1 MGQIKNIKLHIV
13 TDIKKYGDATSR
25 AESGESALNFDQ
37 VAMWVHTKKLPP
49 FLASI
54 ARKRLSAKS
63 VPLLSTSSSLSS
75 LSSNNNINTE
85 ESCVSG
91 DGMDKNNGT
100 VTTTTDISTSVTS
113 IGSVA
118 SLTTKGD
125 VNCCRKRKKEEIDP
139 LQLTKR
145 YNNRIRSKLEKT
157 STKLKNA
164 SSEMV
169 LSASQTSS
177 VMSSTMSINKKEN
190 LPPSGCEDRI
200 KSKRISKKC
209 VSSIS
214 LCVDTCATPYTGSTS
229 RRGSLYTAGGAA
241 EMRRPRKPTDFG
253 KHLRQPSA
261 SSRNLTY
268 DDVQIRELK
277 RKMRDVI
284 NRPERNV
291 FMGLL

>member
-13 TDIKKYGDATSR
+13 TDIKKYGNATSR

-37 VAMWVHTKKLPP
+37 VAMCVHTKKLPP

-145 YNNRIRSKLEKT
+145 YNNRIRSKLE
-157 STKLKNA
+157 
-164 SSEMV
+164 
-169 LSASQTSS
+169 
-177 VMSSTMSINKKEN
+177 MSSTMSINKKVN